1 MKLGKKN
8 NPEKLIKEKKAKPIK
23 NKNNKQPGKSL
34 SIRAK
39 INVLTMSIIAIF
51 AILVCITLARMNV
64 YNKQYQSVL
73 ENISKVSDIST
84 KSAIMAKSLPNMRNF
99 KDSVEKSGYN
109 ELVEEMWFIR
119 RMSEWHKPLPRT

>member
-8 NPEKLIKEKKAKPIK
+8 KPEKLIKEKKAKPIK

-84 KSAIMAKSLPNMRNF
+84 KSATMAKSLPNMCNF

-109 ELVEEMWFIR
+109 
-119 RMSEWHKPLPRT
+119 

>member
-8 NPEKLIKEKKAKPIK
+8 KPEKLIKEKKAKPIK

-51 AILVCITLARMNV
+51 AILVCITLARM
-64 YNKQYQSVL
+64 YI
-73 ENISKVSDIST
+73 ISSISRCLRISPRYLT
-84 KSAIMAKSLPNMRNF
+84 SRPSLQ
-99 KDSVEKSGYN
+99 
-109 ELVEEMWFIR
+109 
-119 RMSEWHKPLPRT
+119 